1 MQRLLAPV
9 LTVAVAVFLTQAC
22 AQSETVIN
30 DSIGTQYQTVR
41 LVEVVG
47 DLEHPWAVAFLPDES
62 MLVTERPGRLLHVQ
76 DGEPTELSGVPEVVS
91 IGQGGMMEVAV
102 HPDYEENGW
111 VYLTYSEGSSDATA
125 TTLAR
130 GRIDGDAFTDVE
142 VLFQQDRHSSPGRHY
157 GSKLAFMDDGTLLMS
172 IGERGADPPRAQDLG
187 DHGGSVL
194 RLNDDGTPAEGN
206 PFVGVDY
213 AHDEIYSYGNRN
225 IQGLAIDRQ
234 TGVIWATEH
243 GPRGG
248 DELNVIEPGK
258 NYGWPV
264 ISHGRQYGSEQQWGR
279 GRVREGMEQPVWEF
293 LPTLAPS
300 GLAVVRGD
308 QFPDWEGNLLAGG
321 LASQQIQRVVVEGH
335 SVVHIEALLVDEIGR
350 IRDVRVGPDGNIYIV
365 TDHGDGGV
373 YRMEPA

>member
-9 LTVAVAVFLTQAC
+9 LTAAVAVMLTHAC
-22 AQSETVIN
+22 AESETVIQ

-41 LVEVVG
+41 LVEVIG
-47 DLEHPWAVAFLPDES
+47 GLEHPWAVAFLPDGS
-62 MLVTERPGRLLHVQ
+62 MLVTERPGRLVHVQ

-142 VLFQQDRHSSPGRHY
+142 VLFQQDRHSSRGRHY
-157 GSKLAFMDDGTLLMS
+157 GSKLVFMDDGTLLMS
-172 IGERGADPPRAQDLG
+172 IGDRGADPPRAQDLG
-187 DHGGSVL
+187 DHAGTVL
-194 RLNDDGTPAEGN
+194 RLNDDGTPAEDN

-213 AHDEIYSYGNRN
+213 AHDEIYSYGHRN
-225 IQGLAIDRQ
+225 IQGLDIDRQ
-234 TGVIWATEH
+234 TGVIWSTEH

-248 DELNVIEPGK
+248 DELNVVEPGK

-264 ISHGRQYGSEQQWGR
+264 ISHGRNYGTEQQWGR
-279 GRVREGMEQPVWEF
+279 GRVRDGMEQPVWEF

-321 LASQQIQRVVVEGH
+321 LASRQIQRVVVEGRT
-335 SVVHIEALLVDEIGR
+335 VVHIEALLLGEIGR

-365 TDHGDGGV
+365 TDHGDGAV
-373 YRMEPA
+373 YRLEPA